1 MTSTQNFDKDIQ
13 AIESSSAKDDQKNNN
28 NKSIKNVG
36 LRCTFLSIGEIDTV
50 NQNFTA
56 QVFVEGQMK
65 DPAFKDKNSES
76 DIDERDK
83 KTALYLHNKVDGDD
97 PETWFTLHDGELSY
111 RMKCTGKFSEKFE
124 LRYFPFDTQEL
135 NLWVSSFLT
144 EESIELSPNREKK
157 SLVATEYSY
166 TLAEWD
172 LWEHVIT
179 RKFRS
184 NPKYSATGRRYP
196 LFTFT
201 VHVTRRWKFYFWNVM
216 LPMFILVTMAGSA
229 LVVPVDDPATRLGI
243 ALSLVLTVVAFKFTI
258 SGYVPKIAY
267 NTLLDVYNIF
277 SFVFLS
283 LFVLLIVIVP
293 YMGDTAVMVLTV
305 ILCGSWLLGNVLF
318 VVQVARYLNKTNS
331 KMQALEKNLS
341 AQQLPA

>member
-1 MTSTQNFDKDIQ
+1 
-13 AIESSSAKDDQKNNN
+13 
-28 NKSIKNVG
+28 
-36 LRCTFLSIGEIDTV
+36 
-50 NQNFTA
+50 
-56 QVFVEGQMK
+56 
-65 DPAFKDKNSES
+65 
-76 DIDERDK
+76 
-83 KTALYLHNKVDGDD
+83 
-97 PETWFTLHDGELSY
+97 
-111 RMKCTGKFSEKFE
+111 
-124 LRYFPFDTQEL
+124 
-135 NLWVSSFLT
+135 
-144 EESIELSPNREKK
+144 
-157 SLVATEYSY
+157 
-166 TLAEWD
+166 
-172 LWEHVIT
+172 
-179 RKFRS
+179 
-184 NPKYSATGRRYP
+184 
-196 LFTFT
+196 
-201 VHVTRRWKFYFWNVM
+201 M